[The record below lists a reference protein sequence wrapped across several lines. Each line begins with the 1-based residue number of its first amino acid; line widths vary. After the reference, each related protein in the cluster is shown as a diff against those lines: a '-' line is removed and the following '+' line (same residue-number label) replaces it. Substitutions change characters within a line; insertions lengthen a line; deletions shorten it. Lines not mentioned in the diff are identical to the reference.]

1 MNIAV
6 CIKVAPPTTTP
17 KIKPSADGSGI
28 DTTGIKYE
36 PGPYDLFA
44 VTEGVV
50 LIEQKKAA
58 KVHLFTVA
66 STDVKTDE
74 AVSALRGG
82 AIALGCEDLTVI
94 DDPALAKA
102 DALGVAKA
110 LAAAI
115 KATPDVGL
123 VLTGKQAIDYD
134 NVAVPAMLA
143 ELLGYPLVSF
153 VCALDINGD
162 TFTATRSVGGGVE
175 EVVTGK
181 LPAVIT
187 CDKGMVQPRYA
198 KLPQIMA
205 AKKAPVHTKKVADLG
220 LSADDV
226 APATAYAGYGEPPA
240 RPAGRI
246 LKGDLPAALDEL
258 VALLRNEAKVL

>member
-1 MNIAV
+1 MNVAV
-6 CIKVAPPTTTP
+6 CAKVAPATTTP

-28 DTTGIKYE
+28 DPAGLKTE
-36 PGPYDLFA
+36 VSPYDLFA
-44 VTEGVV
+44 ATEGVV
-50 LIEQKKAA
+50 LVEQKKAE
-58 KVHLFTVA
+58 KVHLFTVTSPDLKA
-66 STDVKTDE
+66 DD

-82 AIALGCEDLTVI
+82 AIALGCTDLTVI

-102 DALGVAKA
+102 DSLGVARA

-134 NVAVPAMLA
+134 NVQVPAMLA
-143 ELLGYPLVSF
+143 ELLGWPLVSM
-153 VCALDINGD
+153 VSALDVSGD
-162 TFTATRSVGGGVE
+162 GFTATRNVGSGVE
-175 EVVTGK
+175 EVVSGK

-187 CDKGMVQPRYA
+187 CDKGLVEPRYA

-205 AKKAPVHTKKVADLG
+205 AKKAPVLTKKVADLG
-220 LSADDV
+220 LSAADV
-226 APATAYAGYGEPPA
+226 APAATYGAYSEPPP

-246 LKGDLPAALDEL
+246 LKGDLPAVLDEL
-258 VALLRNEAKVL
+258 VGLLRNEAKVL